1 MRRKK
6 NTTMENNRKI
16 CNLDAGMEI
25 WSLEVS
31 GIKEQDINAQVMDGR
46 RMKILTSN
54 IKTRGALESL
64 PYVHKKGETFSVI
77 SGHHRLRA
85 ANEAGLKTIFCLVDT
100 NEMTKSQITSKQIA
114 HNELVGTAD
123 SEIIGQ
129 LVKQMND
136 VDDIIASGLP
146 EKYLNG
152 ISVPTPTIMLP
163 QLVFDWRIVQLAFL
177 PEQMRNFETLVK
189 TIDNKTQMVGVAN
202 SDQYKRF
209 SDAMMK
215 LGKTKNIKSVAATI
229 EFLTELALKEIEKWQ
244 ESQNTEKNTT
254 CRG

>member
-1 MRRKK
+1 
-6 NTTMENNRKI
+6 MESNRKI
-16 CNLDAGMEI
+16 CDLDAGMEI
-25 WSLEVS
+25 WSLVVS
-31 GIKEQDINAQVMDGR
+31 GIKEQDINAQVMDDR

-64 PYVHKKGETFSVI
+64 PYVHKRGEIFSVI

-85 ANEAGLKTIFCLVDT
+85 ANAAGLKTIFCLVDT

-123 SEIIGQ
+123 SEILGQ
-129 LVKQMND
+129 LVKQMKE

-146 EKYLNG
+146 EKFLDG
-152 ISVPTPTIMLP
+152 IKAPNPTIALP
-163 QLVFDWRIVQLAFL
+163 QLAFDWRTVQIAFL
-177 PEQMRNFETLVK
+177 PEQMRDFETLVK
-189 TIDNKTQMVGVAN
+189 TIDSKTQMVGLAK
-202 SDQYKRF
+202 SEQYKRF
-209 SDAMMK
+209 SDAMLK
-215 LGKTKNIKSVAATI
+215 FGKTKNIKSVAATI

-244 ESQNTEKNTT
+244 EGQNTEKSTT